1 IVGST
6 EKAAELGDRR
16 WRELLEAQVDVLRR
30 ELARFKGRE
39 VKQIGDGC
47 LATFDGPQR
56 AIRCGQALVQAVKSI
71 GVDIRVGLHTGEV
84 EMMGDDVGG
93 IAVHIASR
101 INGLAEPGRV
111 FCSGTVKDLVVGSGI
126 AFEDQ
131 GVQILK
137 GARVPMTVGDL
148 IRERGSAD
156 PTRPLISFGEV
167 TVTRGAY
174 LARCLRVA
182 ALLDER
188 LKPPRHVG
196 VLMENRLEYLDV
208 LGGAALCGAVV
219 VGINATRRGPELERD
234 IRHTDCSLVITDDV
248 YGGLL
253 DGLDVPPTLRVG
265 SSFDG
270 GIASADP
277 TDRGWAVDEADL
289 FLLIFTSGTTGAP
302 KAVRCSHKRMIGTGT
317 MVADLVGLTEDDC
330 TYVSL
335 PLFHSNPLMCGYI
348 PTLVRGGRMALA
360 RRFSVSAFLPE
371 VRAHGST
378 YFPYSGKPLSFLVA
392 SDEHDDDA
400 DNPLRICYGNEGSF
414 RIVKRFEQRFGC
426 RVIDGFGPSEGAMGF
441 PRRPGDPPGSVG
453 KPPANIRVLKEDGT
467 MCPAARF
474 GAEGQLLNPDE
485 CVGEIVNVDGVGR
498 FEGYYNNPE
507 AEAQRVR
514 DGKYWSG
521 DLGYVDAYGF
531 LYFAGRTEDWIR
543 VDAENFPPRGPGDDR
558 RPAVPGAR
566 ARRERVAPLPQRA
579 ARAVAQMAADLRG
592 DRSGASARSDR
603 QGARSRAAPGEVPP
617 RPRAWAGL
625 LAGARRERLQAADA
639 RRRSR
644 TP

>member
-1 IVGST
+1 
-6 EKAAELGDRR
+6 
-16 WRELLEAQVDVLRR
+16 
-30 ELARFKGRE
+30 
-39 VKQIGDGC
+39 
-47 LATFDGPQR
+47 
-56 AIRCGQALVQAVKSI
+56 
-71 GVDIRVGLHTGEV
+71 
-84 EMMGDDVGG
+84 
-93 IAVHIASR
+93 
-101 INGLAEPGRV
+101 
-111 FCSGTVKDLVVGSGI
+111 
-126 AFEDQ
+126 
-131 GVQILK
+131 
-137 GARVPMTVGDL
+137 MTVGDL
-148 IRERGSAD
+148 IREQGSAD
-156 PTRPLISFGEV
+156 PTRPLISFGDV

-174 LARCLRVA
+174 LGRCLRVA
-182 ALLDER
+182 ALLDEQ

-543 VDAENFPPRGPGDDR
+543 VDAENFPPRPIEELVERHPDVLACAAYGVPDEAAGDRVMIAVQPFPGRALDANALHPFLNAQPELSPKWLPTYVVIAPELPRGVTGKVLVRELR
-558 RPAVPGAR
+558 REKFLLDR
-566 ARRERVAPLPQRA
+566 ARGPVFWRERGENGFKPLT
-579 ARAVAQMAADLRG
+579 LG
-592 DRSGASARSDR
+592 D
-603 QGARSRAAPGEVPP
+603 E
-617 RPRAWAGL
+617 AGL
-625 LAGARRERLQAADA
+625 
-639 RRRSR
+639 RRRFAEAGR
-644 TP
+644 EHLVEL